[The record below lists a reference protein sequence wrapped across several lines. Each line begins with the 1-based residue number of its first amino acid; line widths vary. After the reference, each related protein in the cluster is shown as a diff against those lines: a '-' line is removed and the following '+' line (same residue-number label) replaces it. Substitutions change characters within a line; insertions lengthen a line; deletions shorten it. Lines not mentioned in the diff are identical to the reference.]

1 VDLALANPNTK
12 RTIGILLLRLFVDE
26 HLINR
31 WWTEERMWMQ
41 DWWVARDDYS
51 GDVMNWFKDSAVV
64 KGIWDDERSGSM
76 A

>member
-1 VDLALANPNTK
+1 MDLALANPNTK